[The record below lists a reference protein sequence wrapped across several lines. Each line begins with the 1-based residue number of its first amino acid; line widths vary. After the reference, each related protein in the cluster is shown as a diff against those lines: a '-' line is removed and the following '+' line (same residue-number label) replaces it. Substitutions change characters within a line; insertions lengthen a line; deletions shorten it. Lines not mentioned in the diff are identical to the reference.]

1 MSETLVKVSGLN
13 TFHLI
18 PMTLPISDDLKKQV
32 VPLPGINIGVLTHN
46 QYRKNLHNQVAAAL
60 MFEKAKVYIHTDY
73 GFDYLMSNERLC
85 IHPFFDD
92 YADFLQLLGSMSLN
106 FYITFS
112 ECFGLLIAESL
123 AMSVPCLAADNSG
136 LFDYDEEL
144 KNFLVVK
151 EFDDSNAIY
160 KQAIVA
166 LENREFISKRG
177 IEYVK
182 TLNKIAKV
190 RLNAFIND

>member
-1 MSETLVKVSGLN
+1 
-13 TFHLI
+13 
-18 PMTLPISDDLKKQV
+18 
-32 VPLPGINIGVLTHN
+32 
-46 QYRKNLHNQVAAAL
+46 
-60 MFEKAKVYIHTDY
+60 
-73 GFDYLMSNERLC
+73 
-85 IHPFFDD
+85 
-92 YADFLQLLGSMSLN
+92 
-106 FYITFS
+106 
-112 ECFGLLIAESL
+112 LLIAESL